1 MKLAAKRDGGFFFGC
16 GTDMCK
22 LCNVNVLG
30 QSGFN
35 LVPWRSAW
43 ETCLLL
49 AVSLNHMDII
59 SSICVSLLF
68 SCRAFGSGQIKV
80 TCSLQLAA
88 SQRSAA
94 DGRVAVSLFLQV
106 AFGPSSRKPHH
117 TSRSPAGTRINFIGV
132 YAALWS
138 RRRATRQRKS
148 RTPCWRALNQFGRQK
163 PLRTTRQTGGTNSWL
178 LLKRLCAC
186 RLLLD

>member
-1 MKLAAKRDGGFFFGC
+1 
-16 GTDMCK
+16 MCK

-80 TCSLQLAA
+80 TCSLQLAT

-117 TSRSPAGTRINFIGV
+117 TSHSPSGTRINFIGI
-132 YAALWS
+132 YTALWS
-138 RRRATRQRKS
+138 RRHATRQRKS

-163 PLRTTRQTGGTNSWL
+163 PLRIACQTGEEKTHGS
-178 LLKRLCAC
+178 C
-186 RLLLD
+186 